1 MLLDPYPYLYFKVTE
16 IQSSLFICVHL
27 CSSLFILNHL
37 GSSSYIFINLCTT
50 FVSNFWSL
58 CNFCSS
64 TSWFVWIW
72 LTQCVLYKKKES
84 PRVARDV
91 WVLSRQTFLTDTTC
105 AHYYSLRSKTQ
116 SSFVTKRSTFGN
128 AKDQIKCEINSQ
140 KMNCKRCHDVATYI

>member
-16 IQSSLFICVHL
+16 IQSSLFIFVHL

-72 LTQCVLYKKKES
+72 LTQCVLYKKGIS
-84 PRVARDV
+84 SSCPRCMGPVQADIPDWHYVRTLLFFEVQNAELFCDQKVYIWKCQRSNQVRD
-91 WVLSRQTFLTDTTC
+91 
-105 AHYYSLRSKTQ
+105 
-116 SSFVTKRSTFGN
+116 
-128 AKDQIKCEINSQ
+128 
-140 KMNCKRCHDVATYI
+140 